1 MSGPKTLNLCH
12 WQSVNNRLVFLL
24 PRRKTP
30 MKAFTQNVA
39 SLTGKGFAGMV
50 VLAAVVSSLGC
61 SSQPSQPSS
70 PNLPPPR
77 PIVVAPP
84 APTQPTIPSVTPQ
97 PQVVTQQPVQ
107 SAPIA
112 TTTVPSATMSI
123 DTGLYRCELGVR
135 VTVKKIAPDKSS
147 LVLNWKNKDYTLTS
161 VSSQSGAL
169 RFEDKA
175 NGLVWMAIVGKSQL
189 LNSKLGQRLANDCN
203 L

>member
-1 MSGPKTLNLCH
+1 MKINSK
-12 WQSVNNRLVFLL
+12 FLASTINKCSTSMAVL
-24 PRRKTP
+24 L
-30 MKAFTQNVA
+30 AIA
-39 SLTGKGFAGMV
+39 SLVA
-50 VLAAVVSSLGC
+50 C

-77 PIVVAPP
+77 PVAATPTPP
-84 APTQPTIPSVTPQ
+84 VQQSAPQNSPQ
-97 PQVVTQQPVQ
+97 PQVSAQAPAQT
-107 SAPIA
+107 APIA
-112 TTTVPSATMSI
+112 ANAPSTTPAPTMSI

-135 VTVKKIAPDKSS
+135 VTVKKIAPDRSS
-147 LVLNWKNKDYTLTS
+147 MVLNWKNKDYTLAS

>member
-1 MSGPKTLNLCH
+1 MQTMSKKLIKTGSKGLASLA
-12 WQSVNNRLVFLL
+12 VLL
-24 PRRKTP
+24 S
-30 MKAFTQNVA
+30 VA
-39 SLTGKGFAGMV
+39 SLVA
-50 VLAAVVSSLGC
+50 C

-70 PNLPPPR
+70 PNLPAPR
-77 PIVVAPP
+77 PVATTATPP
-84 APTQPTIPSVTPQ
+84 AQQSAPQSTPQ
-97 PQVVTQQPVQ
+97 PPVVQAPAQT
-107 SAPIA
+107 APIA
-112 TTTVPSATMSI
+112 TGTGPAPTMSI

-147 LVLNWKNKDYTLTS
+147 MILNWKNKDYTLAA

-189 LNSKLGQRLANDCN
+189 LNSKVGQRLANDCN